1 MERPSGS
8 AVPWLGL
15 ACASVLLAAPALSPG
30 SIARRLDAQAH
41 AATPST
47 LSEPR
52 IIGEDEVAF
61 GTFSLKLA
69 GASSADD
76 LWRRWRD
83 LKQRQLG
90 LFDDVA
96 ASVKPAGPHGAGF
109 VLLVGEF
116 RNAASAADA
125 CGALRA
131 HVLPC
136 EVVRRNGAAL

>member
-1 MERPSGS
+1 
-8 AVPWLGL
+8 
-15 ACASVLLAAPALSPG
+15 VLLAAPALSPG

-41 AATPST
+41 ASTPSIT
-47 LSEPR
+47 PGPR
-52 IIGEDEVAF
+52 IVTEDEVVF

-83 LKQRQLG
+83 MKQRQLG
-90 LFDDVA
+90 FFDEVA
-96 ASVKPAGPHGAGF
+96 ASVKPAGQHGAGF

-136 EVVRRNGAAL
+136 EVVRRNGASL